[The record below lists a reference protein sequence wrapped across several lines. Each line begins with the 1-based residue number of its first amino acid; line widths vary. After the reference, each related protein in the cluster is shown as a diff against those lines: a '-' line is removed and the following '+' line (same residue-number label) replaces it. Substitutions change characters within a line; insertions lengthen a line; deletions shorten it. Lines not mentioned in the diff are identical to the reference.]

1 MKKNTLLFK
10 KKMKLFFKFIIGIRL
25 KSQVDDC
32 DLSHI
37 EKKNMIIVVTFFPL
51 IIFWDTF
58 FTNKENLVN
67 DLALWEDTER
77 TWKVQT
83 SCINQNKAILL

>member
-1 MKKNTLLFK
+1 MKKNTKILLNWFD
-10 KKMKLFFKFIIGIRL
+10 IGIRL
-25 KSQVDDC
+25 KSQVGDC

-37 EKKNMIIVVTFFPL
+37 EKKKHDHCSYIFPL
-51 IIFWDTF
+51 NHFWDTF

-67 DLALWEDTER
+67 DLALWEHTER
-77 TWKVQT
+77 AWKVQT

>member
-1 MKKNTLLFK
+1 MWFISHRKKT
-10 KKMKLFFKFIIGIRL
+10 
-25 KSQVDDC
+25 
-32 DLSHI
+32 
-37 EKKNMIIVVTFFPL
+37 MIIVVTFFPL
-51 IIFWDTF
+51 TIFWDTF

-67 DLALWEDTER
+67 DLALWEQTER

>member
-10 KKMKLFFKFIIGIRL
+10 KKNEAFFLNWFDIGIRL

-37 EKKNMIIVVTFFPL
+37 EKKPWSL
-51 IIFWDTF
+51 
-58 FTNKENLVN
+58 
-67 DLALWEDTER
+67 
-77 TWKVQT
+77 
-83 SCINQNKAILL
+83 